1 MLGDWIYLREGDEV
15 QMEVLIG
22 EEPGGGFHCQL
33 YIQQE
38 DKEYP
43 TVVEKS
49 LIERPIFPIFKT
61 TNLVQGSYKN
71 GY

>member
-38 DKEYP
+38 KELSDSSRTKP
-43 TVVEKS
+43 N
-49 LIERPIFPIFKT
+49 RKT
-61 TNLVQGSYKN
+61 NFSYI
-71 GY
+71 